1 MKLEEIKEVKISDLR
16 EKSVDELNE
25 IILDCKKQLLD
36 LRIQKATQKLEN
48 TAAIKTLKIKV
59 AQAKTVITEK
69 EGK

>member
-1 MKLEEIKEVKISDLR
+1 MKLEEIKDIKVSDLR
-16 EKSVDELNE
+16 EKSVEELNE

-48 TAAIKTLKIKV
+48 TAKIRNAKKLI
-59 AQAKTVITEK
+59 AQAKTVIAEK

>member
-16 EKSVDELNE
+16 EKSVEELNE

-48 TAAIKTLKIKV
+48 TAAIKALKTKV
-59 AQAKTVITEK
+59 AQAKSRAQK
-69 EGK
+69 K